1 MQNRVG
7 LKKNKDV
14 KVKVAK
20 NEGVNKNEVNVPK
33 NNKVKKN
40 GFWVFD
46 DTNWET
52 TQKAQKLL
60 ESYGYK
66 EIYDS
71 GSWKIYKRT

>member
-1 MQNRVG
+1 MSY
-7 LKKNKDV
+7 
-14 KVKVAK
+14 
-20 NEGVNKNEVNVPK
+20 
-33 NNKVKKN
+33 NKVKKN

-66 EIYDS
+66 EIFDS
-71 GSWKIYKRT
+71 GSWKIYRRI